1 MIGLQHIYETTMGT
15 SWKIE
20 FSCTNYKVTLK
31 NVVDLD
37 VYLGVSLEFSI
48 KVMSG
53 ILIWK

>member
-1 MIGLQHIYETTMGT
+1 M
-15 SWKIE
+15 KIE